1 MNSYTSIIQDGCE
14 LPNLAVISGL
24 PTPAESSPTIEQAD
38 ARVILTN
45 SQSEIIGHAALW
57 WKESPAMEGHQLG
70 AIGGFA
76 ATDPHAAKKLL
87 DLACTTL
94 LHRGCTIAVGP
105 MNGNTWRRY
114 RFVVESNN
122 HPPFLLEPTQPAE
135 YPLWWQ
141 AAEFTELVRYSSS
154 LMKLPAPRSAPD
166 QVCERLAQSGVR
178 IRTINPDLLET
189 ELKAIFS
196 VSLRSFA
203 ANFLYTPLEE
213 QAFIESYLKVRDHI
227 DPRFIRIAEKDGI
240 PCGFVFGIPDLNAL
254 RSGKKPALIVK
265 TLAVDPQSRCA
276 GLGSLLVDEIQQAAT
291 DAGYTQAI
299 HALQHERNTSLK
311 ITKRNAGEKFRQ
323 YALFQKTL

>member
-1 MNSYTSIIQDGCE
+1 MNPYPSIIQDGFE

-24 PTPAESSPTIEQAD
+24 PTPAECSATHEHAD

-45 SQSEIIGHAALW
+45 NQSEIIAHAALW

-76 ATDPHAAKKLL
+76 ASDPDTAKQLL
-87 DLACTTL
+87 DLACDTL
-94 LHRGCTIAVGP
+94 RHHGCTIAVGP

-114 RFVVESNN
+114 RFVVESDNQA
-122 HPPFLLEPTQPAE
+122 PFLLEPSQPPE

-141 AAEFTELVRYSSS
+141 AVGFTELVRYSSS
-154 LMKLPAPRSAPD
+154 LMSLPAPRSAPD
-166 QVCERLAQSGVR
+166 QVCERLTQNGVR
-178 IRTINPDLLET
+178 IRTLNPDHFET
-189 ELKAIFS
+189 ELKIIYDIG
-196 VSLRSFA
+196 LRSFA

-213 QAFIESYLKVRDHI
+213 RAFIESYLKVRDHI

-254 RSGKKPALIVK
+254 QLGKKPALIVK

-276 GLGSLLVDEIQQAAT
+276 GLGSLLVDEIQQAAAE
-291 DAGYTQAI
+291 AGYTQAI
-299 HALQHERNTSLK
+299 HALQHESNTSLK